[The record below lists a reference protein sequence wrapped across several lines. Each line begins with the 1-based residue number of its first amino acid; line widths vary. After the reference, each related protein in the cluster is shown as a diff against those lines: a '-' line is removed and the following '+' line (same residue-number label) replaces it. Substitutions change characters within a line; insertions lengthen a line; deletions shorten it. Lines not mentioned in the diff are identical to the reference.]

1 MKPLTCVE
9 KYVKWGDKFINKPS
23 LYQRSDI
30 NMQELEIPW
39 LSLFICGFASQNK
52 KVKSVRFGD
61 MVRTKSNTQTTN
73 LLRLVQSQE
82 PTLTLSDRSPS
93 VQYVF
98 II

>member
-1 MKPLTCVE
+1 MGETTDLCGKVRQMGRQVYKQT
-9 KYVKWGDKFINKPS
+9 PS

-82 PTLTLSDRSPS
+82 PTLTLR
-93 VQYVF
+93 
-98 II
+98 